1 MTEEINFKSICDL
14 TTRVM
19 GLPTGCLPYKNRSR
33 NIQVARAAASYIA
46 ITEENIDRNTI
57 AKVLNRDRTATYHY
71 EYTHKKNFKHCSVYR
86 DTFTKVYK
94 EYMNV
99 DVAKD
104 LFVDSDHM
112 KSYLLQNKVV
122 ESKNS
127 NVKLE
132 VKSCG
137 IKCVVKTSYFDYLN
151 QLENIKFALTNYH
164 YTIKI
169 I

>member
-33 NIQVARAAASYIA
+33 NIQVARATASYIA
-46 ITEENIDRNTI
+46 LTEENIDRNTI
-57 AKVLNRDRTATYHY
+57 AKVLNKNRVSTYHY
-71 EYTHKKNFKHCSVYR
+71 ENTHKKNFKRCSVYR

-99 DVAKD
+99 DIAKD
-104 LFVDSDHM
+104 MFVDKDQM
-112 KSYLLQNKVV
+112 KSYLLKNKVT

-137 IKCVVKTSYFDYLN
+137 IKCVVNTSYFDYLN

-164 YTIKI
+164 YTINI